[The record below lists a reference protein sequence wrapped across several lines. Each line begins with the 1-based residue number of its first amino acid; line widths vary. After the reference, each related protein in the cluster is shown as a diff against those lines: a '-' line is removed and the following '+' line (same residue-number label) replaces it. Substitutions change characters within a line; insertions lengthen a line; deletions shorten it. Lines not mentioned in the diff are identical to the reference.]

1 MGKEQE
7 LLQAVK
13 TEDLTTAQRI
23 LQRPSKAKLLGPA
36 KRLNV
41 NFQDADGLAAI
52 HYAALNGNMELISLL
67 LENQAAVDTRDQKGM
82 RPLHYAAWQGKTE
95 PMKMLLKAGSSVNS
109 QSEEGQIPLHLSSQH
124 GHYDGSEML
133 LQHQSNPC
141 IRDLAGK
148 TPLDLACEFGR
159 VGVVQLLLN
168 SNMCAA
174 MLEPKTS
181 DPNGTTP
188 LHLAAK
194 NGHIDIIRLLI
205 GAGIDINLQTKA
217 GTALHEAALCGKTE
231 AVRLLLD
238 SGISAGVRNTLCQ
251 TALDIVNQ
259 FTTTTAGRDI
269 KQMLREASAA
279 MQVRALKDYCNNYDL
294 TSLNIKA
301 GDIITVLE
309 QHSDGRWKGCIH
321 DNRTGNDRVGYFP
334 SNMVEVI
341 KRAGNRGHVGSPHGS
356 PTLSGHHSTASE
368 EVWVLRKPGG
378 AGSMGSTGSL
388 SGRSNSSGQSG
399 NANAHLT
406 RLHAQAEGVKLL
418 ATVLAQSAKAK
429 EHLLE
434 QSRSMDQGSGC
445 SQSPSVAAGRETRQ
459 FVDPLLQ
466 RKEEA
471 STESKN
477 AEAVI
482 DWLTGSQLQ
491 FYTTNFLNAGY
502 DLPTISY
509 MTPEDLTAIGVSKPG
524 HRKKMI
530 SEISRL
536 SFPDCLPDKKPASL
550 AEWLSGIG
558 LAQHYQTLVQ
568 NGYDNMDFIK
578 DVSIEDLQEIGITKL
593 GHQKKIML
601 AVRRL
606 VEPNKEVDPRSEPS
620 QSDASPEQPIK
631 SSPPVEDEVS
641 TSPSPRLR
649 RANAPPP
656 LTKPLSSDG
665 SPAHTP
671 THTPP
676 YTPPKLCLPEG
687 EDSATPPAGL
697 RVKRSSSS
705 QSQGSL
711 DQAGVNRSQ
720 SQGFATTTR
729 PRRKSRPPTPPK
741 RSCSSV
747 SHSNLAEGT
756 SASNQTETEAGLLSV
771 SYRERRR
778 SDCGVVAMETSLS
791 SSAGGGSVRD
801 IAAMLEM
808 TSPLGGGVTG
818 GGCSYLQASPEF
830 LRRQREAV
838 TLDDLQ
844 ERRRTICGPPTDL
857 VTAATGQHP
866 PTIRE
871 VPEPRPRSVI
881 GHLEGGGVSQEE
893 WSRVDATATLRK
905 PRPLQQLN
913 ESDTSTVR
921 RRPKPRSTAEQQP
934 ITDEYQ
940 RRPVSDTGTGSE
952 VMSRP
957 QPPKPPVSPKPP
969 TPVRRGTMCL
979 NQGLGKWVE
988 TRGSRGQG
996 CPHLAPA
1003 AVADRVVGPVKV
1015 HGVENVVFRGLGVK
1029 HCPDRHV
1036 RQPKPAEYASQQGTS
1051 NCLCLLVW
1059 EGVGLRPLRAQVTPP
1074 AKVFHVPPKTSPIAA
1089 LAEPAERL
1097 GHTEVSAVTP
1107 PTDAPAVSRGRP
1119 LAAASIPGT
1128 HRLQLP
1134 TDKHLSLPYHLLLL
1148 LLFTQFMLT
1157 TVPSF
1162 AIAAAVRC
1170 TRATGEPSR
1179 FSIQIFRMADCAA
1192 PSSGWGSRAVGWP
1205 MLMEAG
1211 AAGRVVGAADNG
1223 VVVANMMAG
1232 PSWNLSVPPP
1242 RSSWQPVALRKSS
1255 PNDEEEEDEV
1265 GVRTASPMRTPHH
1278 VKRVPPPVAPKPSK
1292 AKIPAPAP
1300 VTASDGSIHGD
1311 ANLAS
1316 PVLQRDASP
1325 APPTMTPPPAAI
1337 NNSSNPNPS
1346 LNPSLNPS
1354 FNPSLN
1360 PNPLHREP
1368 SPTPPSPAQTPSPQ
1382 TPHPVKP
1389 PRASIAGLSV
1399 DLPQQ
1404 MELELGGVE
1413 AVQQR
1418 LREVEKQ
1425 REEEE
1430 RKLREMERHRKEEE
1444 KKLRELE
1451 RQRAEEEER
1460 RRSEQE
1466 HMEGGE
1472 GGVRRRRLGVAR
1484 QEQVQGE
1491 LEEAEPVSMENSV
1504 RPGPVP
1510 TQRRLSGVNQPAAP
1524 TPPPSGPA
1532 RMQGAGPPPSGPAR
1546 MQGAGPPPSGPAR
1559 MQGAGPPPS
1568 APHGAQSPPADV
1580 HRLEETSTNL
1590 AAALQV
1596 VEEKIKHDNNSAEE
1610 KTSVSILDDIG
1621 SMFDDLADQL
1631 DAMLD

>member
-67 LENQAAVDTRDQKGM
+67 LENQAAVDIRDQKGM

-174 MLEPKTS
+174 MLEPKAS

-388 SGRSNSSGQSG
+388 SGRSNSCGQSG

-406 RLHAQAEGVKLL
+406 SSTPVPTSPVPVSTATTTPTTTPASPTPTNTHGLNVPGLHAQAEGVKLL

-434 QSRSMDQGSGC
+434 QSRSVDQGSGC
-445 SQSPSVAAGRETRQ
+445 SQSPSVAPGREARQ

-606 VEPNKEVDPRSEPS
+606 VEPNKEVDSRSEPS
-620 QSDASPEQPIK
+620 QSDASSEQPIK
-631 SSPPVEDEVS
+631 SSPSVEDEVS

-676 YTPPKLCLPEG
+676 YTPPKAKPDSPSHTHTHTHTRPYTPPKAKPDSPSHTHTHTHTRPPAYTPSSPSSPAHTHTQAQRHTHTPAESHTHTHTPAESHTLTHTPAESHTRTHTPAVPQLCLPEG

-756 SASNQTETEAGLLSV
+756 SAYNQTETEAGLLSV

-857 VTAATGQHP
+857 VATATGQHP

-969 TPVRRGTMCL
+969 TAARHDPPTPVRR
-979 NQGLGKWVE
+979 V
-988 TRGSRGQG
+988 
-996 CPHLAPA
+996 
-1003 AVADRVVGPVKV
+1003 
-1015 HGVENVVFRGLGVK
+1015 
-1029 HCPDRHV
+1029 
-1036 RQPKPAEYASQQGTS
+1036 
-1051 NCLCLLVW
+1051 LL
-1059 EGVGLRPLRAQVTPP
+1059 TP
-1074 AKVFHVPPKTSPIAA
+1074 TSP
-1089 LAEPAERL
+1089 
-1097 GHTEVSAVTP
+1097 
-1107 PTDAPAVSRGRP
+1107 D
-1119 LAAASIPGT
+1119 
-1128 HRLQLP
+1128 
-1134 TDKHLSLPYHLLLL
+1134 
-1148 LLFTQFMLT
+1148 
-1157 TVPSF
+1157 
-1162 AIAAAVRC
+1162 
-1170 TRATGEPSR
+1170 
-1179 FSIQIFRMADCAA
+1179 
-1192 PSSGWGSRAVGWP
+1192 
-1205 MLMEAG
+1205 
-1211 AAGRVVGAADNG
+1211 
-1223 VVVANMMAG
+1223 
-1232 PSWNLSVPPP
+1232 
-1242 RSSWQPVALRKSS
+1242 
-1255 PNDEEEEDEV
+1255 
-1265 GVRTASPMRTPHH
+1265 
-1278 VKRVPPPVAPKPSK
+1278 VKREPPPVAPKPSR

-1316 PVLQRDASP
+1316 PVLQRDASS

-1404 MELELGGVE
+1404 MELDLGGVE

-1460 RRSEQE
+1460 RRRGGAEEEERRRRSEQE
-1466 HMEGGE
+1466 HMEGGG
-1472 GGVRRRRLGVAR
+1472 GGVRRRKVGVAR

-1491 LEEAEPVSMENSV
+1491 LEEVEPVSVENSV

-1532 RMQGAGPPPSGPAR
+1532 RMQGAGPLPSV
-1546 MQGAGPPPSGPAR
+1546 
-1559 MQGAGPPPS
+1559 
-1568 APHGAQSPPADV
+1568 PHGAQSPPADV

>member
-67 LENQAAVDTRDQKGM
+67 LENQAAVDIRDQKGM

-124 GHYDGSEML
+124 GHYDG
-133 LQHQSNPC
+133 
-141 IRDLAGK
+141 
-148 TPLDLACEFGR
+148 
-159 VGVVQLLLN
+159 VVQLLLN

-174 MLEPKTS
+174 MLEPKAS

-388 SGRSNSSGQSG
+388 SGRSNSCGQSG

-406 RLHAQAEGVKLL
+406 SSTPVPTSPVPVSTATTTPTTTPASPTPTNTHGLNVPGLHAQAEGVKLL

-434 QSRSMDQGSGC
+434 QSRSVDQGSGC
-445 SQSPSVAAGRETRQ
+445 SQSPSVAPGREARQ

-606 VEPNKEVDPRSEPS
+606 VEPNKEVDSRSEPS
-620 QSDASPEQPIK
+620 QSDASSEQPIK
-631 SSPPVEDEVS
+631 SSPSVEDEVS

-676 YTPPKLCLPEG
+676 YTPPKAKPDSPSHTHTHTHTRPYTPPKAKPDSPSHTHTHTHTRPPAYTPSSPSSPAHTHTQAQRHTHTPAESHTHTHTPAESHTLTHTPAESHTRTHTPAVPQLCLPEG

-857 VTAATGQHP
+857 VATATGQHP

-940 RRPVSDTGTGSE
+940 SAPCQTLAQGQRSCLGPN
-952 VMSRP
+952 P
-957 QPPKPPVSPKPP
+957 QNPVSPKPP
-969 TPVRRGTMCL
+969 TAARHDPPTPVRR
-979 NQGLGKWVE
+979 V
-988 TRGSRGQG
+988 
-996 CPHLAPA
+996 
-1003 AVADRVVGPVKV
+1003 
-1015 HGVENVVFRGLGVK
+1015 
-1029 HCPDRHV
+1029 
-1036 RQPKPAEYASQQGTS
+1036 
-1051 NCLCLLVW
+1051 LL
-1059 EGVGLRPLRAQVTPP
+1059 TP
-1074 AKVFHVPPKTSPIAA
+1074 TSP
-1089 LAEPAERL
+1089 
-1097 GHTEVSAVTP
+1097 
-1107 PTDAPAVSRGRP
+1107 D
-1119 LAAASIPGT
+1119 
-1128 HRLQLP
+1128 
-1134 TDKHLSLPYHLLLL
+1134 
-1148 LLFTQFMLT
+1148 
-1157 TVPSF
+1157 
-1162 AIAAAVRC
+1162 
-1170 TRATGEPSR
+1170 
-1179 FSIQIFRMADCAA
+1179 
-1192 PSSGWGSRAVGWP
+1192 
-1205 MLMEAG
+1205 
-1211 AAGRVVGAADNG
+1211 
-1223 VVVANMMAG
+1223 
-1232 PSWNLSVPPP
+1232 
-1242 RSSWQPVALRKSS
+1242 
-1255 PNDEEEEDEV
+1255 
-1265 GVRTASPMRTPHH
+1265 
-1278 VKRVPPPVAPKPSK
+1278 VKREPPPVAPKPSR

-1316 PVLQRDASP
+1316 PVLQRDASS

-1404 MELELGGVE
+1404 MELDLGGVE

-1460 RRSEQE
+1460 RRRGGAEEEEERRRSEQE
-1466 HMEGGE
+1466 HMEGGG
-1472 GGVRRRRLGVAR
+1472 GGVRRRKVGVAR

-1491 LEEAEPVSMENSV
+1491 LEEVEPVSVENSV

-1532 RMQGAGPPPSGPAR
+1532 RMQGAGPLPSV
-1546 MQGAGPPPSGPAR
+1546 
-1559 MQGAGPPPS
+1559 
-1568 APHGAQSPPADV
+1568 PHGAQSPPADV